1 MVNVNGKQREKHK
14 GIWIVV
20 ILIVTLNFVSA
31 LSEVS
36 LVSTFTVSSQDGNPK
51 GIFFKPDGF
60 KMYVAGD
67 SNDAIYEYDLTTA
80 WQINTSIY
88 NQSFSVN
95 SWETAPKGLFFKP
108 DGTKMYIIG
117 SASDVVKEFNLSV
130 PWDVS
135 SAVYHQSSINAG
147 DIYPESVFF
156 DASGTKMYTAGWL
169 GKEINQFS
177 LSTAWDVSSASY
189 VRRVFFSDLNP
200 KGAFFNPGGDKMYVV
215 SDSPDIF
222 LEYNLSTPGDISSA
236 SYIENINMIDLH
248 PMDLYIKADET
259 KLYVV
264 GSGANKIYEYALS
277 SVSSDNE
284 YPQFSDYWDDGF
296 TIDDSGTGHFNVTV
310 TSTNGSVFLD
320 INGVNYSASNLTESV
335 YNVNVNLTSGN
346 YSYYWGAYGNG
357 TLKNYNNSVT
367 RYYVVEDTI
376 NPSISI
382 VYPQNNTISS
392 NSGLNVNYTA
402 SDDNLDS
409 CWYSNDTM
417 SLNTTLVNCVNL
429 TKVIWAEGQHNVTIW
444 ANDSAGN
451 ENSSLISFT
460 IAIPPSI
467 TINSPSTIENV
478 TNLQAVLNATISELG
493 SIWYNL
499 NNLDNVSLCS
509 NCTNANI
516 TLNFIDYGNQTIIV
530 YANDSF
536 GNENNAQFNFTLNL
550 DSDGDGDPDSS
561 DTDDDDDG
569 IPDWEDKL
577 NGHLGNINTNINDLN
592 LIINNSI
599 NLSQKFRGGLTV
611 GFNRGGVILA
621 RFNYNFSANQT
632 LNLAHIVINK
642 QKDNSNGAILVKG
655 INLADGETK
664 TLYIDNLNAGKNSV
678 CVKNSE
684 IDSIEDISST
694 CSENDEVR
702 CLCNGVAHSG
712 FTCTDLGARYRIL
725 GLTHSGIIETID
737 AIIGGGETPSGGGGG
752 GGGGGFCFYD
762 INFDWNCSEWDEC
775 VDGIQAR
782 GCEEYN
788 NCGTIFGKPNETR
801 ACGAE
806 EAEIPAQLFDISL
819 SLENSL
825 IQTSDELSAIV
836 VFENFGAEPTPVELT
851 YIILDEFENE
861 IYREED
867 SITVEVEEV
876 LRKSFEGLN
885 LAEGKYILVLH
896 TLYNVDVEDE
906 FRQEFEI
913 SRGRIGITGKV
924 IDWTLNNSKK
934 YGIAVSAIIL
944 IILIVGLITWVIIKI
959 FKALKSLKVSN
970 IFKGFRGFKIRKK
983 PSKVSNVFS
992 WFRDFKIEKKK
1003 KFKKVA
1009 KKVKYFDKETEKPR
1023 GKKVIK
1029 GRERRKKKPVE
1040 KHKKFYKR
1048 GIRWFTRK
1056 KHPELK
1062 HEIKEIKAEH
1072 KINTRLNRREVK

>member
-550 DSDGDGDPDSS
+550 DTDGDGDPDSS

-592 LIINNSI
+592 LTINNSI

-752 GGGGGFCFYD
+752 GGGGCTYD
-762 INFDWNCSEWDEC
+762 SNFDWNCSGWSEC
-775 VDGIQAR
+775 MGGIKTR
-782 GCEEYN
+782 ECKEDHN
-788 NCGTIFGKPNETR
+788 NCGDTYGKP
-801 ACGAE
+801 E
-806 EAEIPAQLFDISL
+806 EAIRCIPKYLLDISFE
-819 SLENSL
+819 LENL
-825 IQTSDELSAIV
+825 IMENSDELSTMV
-836 VFENFGAEPTPVELT
+836 TFMNFGTELTPVNLI
-851 YIILDEFENE
+851 YIILNESENE
-861 IYREED
+861 IYRKED
-867 SITVEVEEV
+867 STTVETEQV

-896 TLYNVDVEDE
+896 TLYNVDVEEE

-913 SRGRIGITGKV
+913 SGTGMRITGNVIDLFEGEVYKV
-924 IDWTLNNSKK
+924 IILT
-934 YGIAVSAIIL
+934 IIL
-944 IILIVGLITWVIIKI
+944 TIISMGSIAWVIIK
-959 FKALKSLKVSN
+959 V
-970 IFKGFRGFKIRKK
+970 FKIG
-983 PSKVSNVFS
+983 
-992 WFRDFKIEKKK
+992 KKK
-1003 KFKKVA
+1003 KFQKIA
-1009 KKVKYFDKETEKPR
+1009 RKVKYYDHETERPR

-1029 GRERRKKKPVE
+1029 GRERRKKKPE
-1040 KHKKFYKR
+1040 KKSKIGGKR
-1048 GIRWFTRK
+1048 SLEWFTRERHK
-1056 KHPELK
+1056 NLN
-1062 HEIKEIKAEH
+1062 KEIN
-1072 KINTRLNRREVK
+1072 KIKSKK